1 MKVIILFF
9 ISTLIMGT
17 HTDKAE
23 SIYDFKLQS
32 LTNSEKLDFAD
43 YQGKVILAV
52 NTASKCGYTP
62 QYEGLQKLYEDYR
75 EEGLVVIGFP
85 SGDFGGQEY
94 GTNEEIAEFCEVNF
108 GVEFP
113 LSTKIPVTGNDKHPV
128 FNYLTQA
135 DNPDFTG
142 EISWNFEKFL
152 INREGQLTRRFST
165 QTSPEDDEVID
176 AIKTLLNS

>member
-1 MKVIILFF
+1 MKIIILFL

-17 HTDKAE
+17 QAEKAD
-23 SIYDFKLQS
+23 SFYDFKLQS

-43 YQGKVILAV
+43 YEGKVILAV
-52 NTASKCGYTP
+52 NTASKCGYTS
-62 QYEGLQKLYEDYR
+62 QYEGLQNLYETYR
-75 EEGLVVIGFP
+75 DQGLVIIGFP

-113 LSTKIPVTGNDKHPV
+113 LSTKISVTGNDKHPV

-135 DNPDFTG
+135 DNPDFAG

-152 INREGQLTRRFST
+152 INRDGQLIRRFKT
-165 QTSPEDDEVID
+165 QTSPKDNEIVD
-176 AIKTLLNS
+176 AIESLLIS